1 MTLVYDTLIVG
12 AEVGRVFQHDYDYA
26 WFVATVATVTMV
38 LMLLVAM
45 LLVGACL
52 EMEHPLGG
60 DAMDLP
66 GLSYVAGVADLTLG
80 MIARPAGSSARTTL
94 CAS

>member
-1 MTLVYDTLIVG
+1 
-12 AEVGRVFQHDYDYA
+12 
-26 WFVATVATVTMV
+26 MV

-60 DAMDLP
+60 DAMDCNFTW
-66 GLSYVAGVADLTLG
+66 GHQTLDQL
-80 MIARPAGSSARTTL
+80 RERVNGSV
-94 CAS
+94 

>member
-1 MTLVYDTLIVG
+1 MSRPTLPTP
-12 AEVGRVFQHDYDYA
+12 AAAQVGRVFQHHYEYA

-60 DAMDLP
+60 DAMDCNFTW
-66 GLSYVAGVADLTLG
+66 GHQTLD
-80 MIARPAGSSARTTL
+80 S
-94 CAS
+94 CASV